1 MNDGLPCARLH
12 DAHKPHDRAR
22 ALLTD
27 EVAHD
32 IIGWNTGERMAQDG
46 TDRVGVND
54 DGRRDDDAARGAFRL
69 CVPVVVLYLRRC
81 VHARARRFGRKR
93 EPRRVSLERGSSAML
108 RAAGLCVMRFV
119 CREVVQWERCR
130 RLHRSH
136 CTGHL
141 LPAVRAPHGWRVVRR
156 AFARSRA
163 VQRDEPFVQAER
175 KAKVEHFDLRLRAV
189 QLGAENHNVCR
200 LNVAMH
206 NWRAVRGHGGRRF
219 RAACLLS
226 YSRTVPGGT
235 QGTVVEHSHARRAQ
249 HALTA
254 ILVHVVHSGRQ
265 LCRDGLCV
273 DYFQRTV
280 RVDDLLQIATLAQL
294 EHHAPRLRNVGLACS
309 AATSGRCEGLD
320 DRNDVRVRQ
329 LADQRHLSTNVL
341 LVRLALRAAEIA
353 RDADDFHRNRHTS
366 AAVLCMVHFAKGAPP
381 KELLQLVIFSKA
393 SVRILVYWG
402 APLLPVGVG
411 ALPADE
417 GRAGVG
423 GRRH

>member
-206 NWRAVRGHGGRRF
+206 N
-219 RAACLLS
+219 
-226 YSRTVPGGT
+226 
-235 QGTVVEHSHARRAQ
+235 
-249 HALTA
+249 A